1 MFTVGLA
8 MVYLA
13 SLLQDPPFE
22 RPKALHI
29 ADRAFFERKPDDI
42 VLSVAGP
49 YLYMSAVWREGE
61 YPEKYGH
68 KRGTGREAI
77 GVRGRI
83 KQFRAPLELFRSN
96 SRVVEEEAHWEE
108 LFVHDVNGKIAHISK
123 HPDQLSPPNVPGK
136 SYFSVL
142 YQEIDGEHM
151 KHVARVYYLG
161 KSSNKSSIIPG
172 IGYTETIEYRAFD
185 YKDLVLPGTTW
196 ISAFSLEDGML
207 LYTRDPDRYY
217 FRTVPLPAD
226 MYRIKVSDE
235 DKRLVVDASTEGYV
249 MRGRTQP
256 KAFTGY
262 DDMVARLYSPVNDTL
277 RLATLRVF
285 KFTDYS
291 ELTLTVMDNLTE
303 LDTSQQLEPGN
314 NWRTRGFYD
323 PWTDK
328 REEDDYSPINENHYY
343 QPERIFEM
351 PKLATARSASLKTF
365 LFPYR
370 NAIFSMDYVDDE
382 EQLREL
388 GSYETIIEE
397 WFPSTKGDRIGGAYM
412 FFDRETI
419 IVPYVDGNY
428 EQEFHG
434 VILNE
439 DGNICV
445 AWTNKNYIFIYKRGE
460 AYPDRLSL
468 QTVEG
473 EDTDMNDLTEEE
485 AKRHTSK
492 LQRLNLIRKASD
504 LMWSPPWAITSF
516 PGHSRN
522 VGIVAAEVWNSTRSF
537 DRSPSNI
544 LLLAMKDGR
553 VHSYALEH
561 SEEQTPTGIWSFVTK
576 RWDMLTVM
584 LGAIV
589 IFVINEIR
597 NHPPF

>member
-1 MFTVGLA
+1 

-29 ADRAFFERKPDDI
+29 ADRSFFERKPDDI
-42 VLSVAGP
+42 VLSIAGP
-49 YLYMSAVWREGE
+49 YLYMSAVWTEGE
-61 YPEKYGH
+61 YPEKYGI

-83 KQFRAPLELFRSN
+83 KQYRAPLELFRSN

-108 LFVHDVNGKIAHISK
+108 LFIHDVNGKIAQISK

-172 IGYTETIEYRAFD
+172 FGHTETIEYRAFD

-217 FRTVPLPAD
+217 FRTVPLPTD
-226 MYRIKVSDE
+226 MYASKVSDE
-235 DKRLVVDASTEGYV
+235 DKRLIVDASTEGYV
-249 MRGRTQP
+249 MRGETQP
-256 KAFTGY
+256 KDFSGY
-262 DDMVARLYSPVNDTL
+262 DNMIVRLYSPVKDTL
-277 RLATLRVF
+277 RLATLRAY
-285 KFTDYS
+285 KITDYT
-291 ELTLTVMDNLTE
+291 ELTMTVMDNMTE
-303 LDTSQQLEPGN
+303 LDASQQLEIGN
-314 NWRTRGFYD
+314 NWRKRYYD
-323 PWTDK
+323 AMTD
-328 REEDDYSPINENHYY
+328 RRDEDDYSPINENHYY
-343 QPERIFEM
+343 QPEKIVKM

-365 LFPYR
+365 VYPYR
-370 NAIFSMDYVDDE
+370 NEIFSMDYVDDE
-382 EQLREL
+382 ELLRTYPPYRDL
-388 GSYETIIEE
+388 IEV
-397 WFPSTKGDRIGGAYM
+397 WFPSTKSVRIGGAYM
-412 FFDRETI
+412 VSDRDNLLA
-419 IVPYVDGNY
+419 PYVDGNY

-434 VILNE
+434 VILND

-445 AWTNKNYIFIYKRGE
+445 AWTDLNYIFIYKRGE
-460 AYPDRLSL
+460 AYPDRPSL
-468 QTVEG
+468 QTVDG
-473 EDTDMNDLTEEE
+473 EDIDMNDLTEEE
-485 AKRHTSK
+485 AKQHLSK
-492 LQRLNLIRKASD
+492 LQRLNMSRKILD
-504 LMWSPPWAITSF
+504 LSWSPPWAITSF
-516 PGHSRN
+516 PGHNRM
-522 VGIVAAEVWNSTRSF
+522 VGVAAAEVWNATRSF

-544 LLLAMKDGR
+544 LLVAMKDGR